1 MVKTPAQSAP
11 QKAMELSHTSD
22 TGILQ
27 KIYVEN
33 TKFVLWLCA
42 TPVSAIAKGREMRR
56 RM

>member
-1 MVKTPAQSAP
+1 
-11 QKAMELSHTSD
+11 MELTHTGD

-33 TKFVLWLCA
+33 PKFVLWLCA
-42 TPVSAIAKGREMRR
+42 TPVSAIAKGREMLC